1 MILLFSRKD
10 ILIEAQSDDQDQ
22 EIKQYWN
29 QQEPKINICHQEKL
43 LLVRK
48 LEEKSYYTC
57 FLLMLDNQNIFYYP
71 KLLAFY
77 MQF

>member
-48 LEEKSYYTC
+48 LEEKSYYIC
-57 FLLMLDNQNIFYYP
+57 FLLILNS
-71 KLLAFY
+71 
-77 MQF
+77 